1 MKPPKTYKRNLLSET
16 ALRLPFQEGG
26 RWVSFDQIVRLEGVG
41 NYTSCV
47 FAGGSAL
54 LVALTLRRL
63 ADRIPAGAFVR
74 PHRKH
79 LVNRAFIVRIRRDDP
94 VVQLTNGER
103 LEIARRRIWQL
114 RRELHAQPPS
124 LTAPAPPTGTST
136 AWCR

>member
-26 RWVSFDQIVRLEGVG
+26 RWVSLDQIVRLEGVG

-47 FAGGSAL
+47 FADGSVL

-74 PHRKH
+74 AHRKH
-79 LVNRAFIVRIRRDDP
+79 LVNRAFVVRIRHDDP
-94 VVQLTNGER
+94 VVQLVNGER
-103 LEIARRRIWQL
+103 LEIARRRFWQL
-114 RRELHAQPPS
+114 RRELSIGPNVF
-124 LTAPAPPTGTST
+124 TAPAPPTGTST